1 MWAVLLILH
10 NKDSMIPKET
20 LKLSGIL
27 TIILIDS
34 SGNIKDIRKINN
46 LIVNTGLDFITSRM
60 AGTTKGVMS
69 HMAIGS
75 NAVSVQPTQ
84 TDIQTILGSRVALIV
99 NGGTPLSASINYACE
114 FNIGVSTGTVTEA
127 AIFNSGTAAT
137 GDMLCRTVFTAFNK
151 SATDSMIVN
160 WNINLVAV

>member
-1 MWAVLLILH
+1 
-10 NKDSMIPKET
+10 MITKET
-20 LKLSGIL
+20 LKLSGML

-34 SGNIKDIRKINN
+34 KGHIKDIRKVNN
-46 LIVNTGLDFITSRM
+46 LIVNTGLAFIASRM
-60 AGTTKGVMS
+60 AGTAKSVMS

-75 NAVSVQPTQ
+75 NAVSVQPAQ
-84 TDIQTILGSRVALIV
+84 TDIQTILGSRVALLV
-99 NGGTPLSASINYACE
+99 NGGTPTSSGINYACE

-137 GDMLCRTVFTAFNK
+137 GDMLCRTVFSAFSK

-160 WNINLVAV
+160 WNINLVAA